1 MDYKAMIEDLEI
13 QISMLPIGYISKK
26 NINGNVYYY
35 RQWSENGKVKSK
47 YIKKNELEQI
57 EGQIAKRKRLE
68 KQLKELKSQEKTKV
82 EVVSYVPHKER
93 YKTNVV
99 FGTALLDMGEAVRGF
114 EMRACVRKLIN
125 YLNSPEVDKVCIL
138 YGLKR
143 TGKTTLIR
151 QVLLD
156 MPKIQ
161 LDRCAYIKIMKSNTM
176 AELAQD
182 LKELFDKKVRYVF
195 IEDITNVSD
204 FVESASVLSDVFAAT
219 GMKIVLS
226 SQEPLNFWKS
236 VHGELY
242 QRAEMIHTTFISYR
256 EYSLLMNNDDIDR
269 YLEYGGVLGNDRPKF
284 DEDIGKSSD
293 GLLEI
298 DSEIKTICHNFLSK
312 IITKEDIDKKL
323 GITTKTSIWDR
334 RREKQSQPV
343 IEPIPYNRKA
353 INLLKDLDYIEE
365 CPVERIND
373 TVEDTEEFLFTQ
385 PGRKYLQS
393 KELINVFLKKLKFDT
408 LSEADKKTIIKDT
421 LEEIKNC
428 ILKDTVLMETYK
440 GISKRYRAFRV
451 HLPEGSFDMV
461 VYDTER
467 NECTVF
473 EIVNAKKIHQK
484 HYKNLVD
491 EDKLHEL
498 ESRFGKITT
507 KYILY
512 RGEDYFDDD
521 KIMYL
526 NVENY
531 LKQL

>member
-1 MDYKAMIEDLEI
+1 MDYTAMIEDLEI

-26 NINGNVYYY
+26 NINGNVYHYQ
-35 RQWSENGKVKSK
+35 QWAENGKVKSK
-47 YIKKNELEQI
+47 YIKKGELERM
-57 EGQIAKRKRLE
+57 ESQIAKRKKLE
-68 KQLKELKSQEKTKV
+68 KQLKELKAKEKKQV
-82 EVVSYVPHKER
+82 EVVPYVPHKEK

-99 FGTALLDMGEAVRGF
+99 FGTALQDMGEAVRGL
-114 EMRACVRKLIN
+114 EVRDCIGKLMN
-125 YLNSPEVDKVCIL
+125 YLNSPEVDKVCVL

-161 LDRCAYIKIMKSNTM
+161 LDRCAYIKIISSNTM

-182 LKELFDKKVRYVF
+182 LQDLYDKKVRYVF

-204 FVESASVLSDVFAAT
+204 FMESSSVLSDVFAAT

-226 SQEPLNFWKS
+226 SQEPLSFWKS

-242 QRAEMIHTTFISYR
+242 QRAEMIHTTFIPYR
-256 EYSLLMNNDDIDR
+256 EYSRLMNNDDIDR
-269 YLEYGGVLGNDRPKF
+269 YIEYGGVLGSDRPKF
-284 DEDIGKSSD
+284 DEIIGKNSN
-293 GLLEI
+293 EI
-298 DSEIKTICHNFLSK
+298 TEIHREIKAICHNFLSK
-312 IITKEDIDKKL
+312 IMTKEDIDKKL
-323 GITTKTSIWDR
+323 GITTKTSIWER

-343 IEPIPYNRKA
+343 IESVSYNRKV

-373 TVEDTEEFLFTQ
+373 TVENKEEFLFTQ
-385 PGRKYLQS
+385 PGRKYLKS
-393 KELINVFLKKLKFDT
+393 KELINVFLKELKFDT
-408 LSEADKKTIIKDT
+408 LSEADKKTITKDA
-421 LEEIKNC
+421 LEEIKNH
-428 ILKDTVLMETYK
+428 ILKDIVLLETRK
-440 GISKRYRAFRV
+440 GISKRYQAFRV

-461 VYDTER
+461 VYDTEQ
-467 NECTVF
+467 NTCTVF
-473 EIVNAKKIHQK
+473 EIVNAKKIQQK
-484 HYKNLVD
+484 HYKNLID
-491 EDKLHEL
+491 EDKIDEL

-512 RGEDYFDDD
+512 RGEDYFEDD

-531 LKQL
+531 LRRL